1 MIPFDY
7 QEILQECFPSQPD
20 MGQVVS
26 LEAFRSR
33 AASQIR
39 ERRKAQERAC
49 QILEIIQ
56 GICRD
61 YEAHMLGLAH
71 QKSRE
76 EWVEATGND
85 PYGQIEYD
93 LVRLN
98 RLVARLK
105 ESIEADRAAT
115 LMEAWEKLE
124 ADGDEELA
132 ATQSYVWSSDYFGF
146 QCIRGLVCLADLE
159 SGFYQEDLQSL
170 RSIEEDLHDGN
181 YVFSIHPIRVFAQ
194 KREALA
200 S

>member
-7 QEILQECFPSQPD
+7 QEILQECFHNQPD
-20 MGQVVS
+20 GGQVLS
-26 LEAFRSR
+26 LEEFRHR
-33 AASQIR
+33 AASQKK
-39 ERRKAQERAC
+39 ERQKAQARAV
-49 QILEIIQ
+49 QVLEIIL

-71 QKSRE
+71 EKSRE

-85 PYGQIEYD
+85 PYAQIEYD

-98 RLVARLK
+98 RLVANLK
-105 ESIEADRAAT
+105 ESIEADQSAT

-124 ADGDEELA
+124 AQGDEELT
-132 ATQSYVWSSDYFGF
+132 ATLSYVWSSDYFGF
-146 QCIRGLVCLADLE
+146 QCIRGLVCLGDLE

-170 RSIEEDLHDGN
+170 QSIEEDLHDGN
-181 YVFSIHPIRVFAQ
+181 YVFSIHPIRIFAQ